1 MKKILSILLFIGV
14 FFVGATN
21 VNAVL
26 MDDFHIFGTFEIV
39 WHDYDDKLGYRPDE
53 ITLTYSD
60 RINVLHD
67 YEVTFNKDEVD
78 VTRVDDRTTI
88 WSVTIPGIYTD
99 RIEGTEI
106 YYTGGVPDHYSVDDT
121 DYLTKEDKTSTIE
134 FYILPFKT
142 ITYTEHWDDG
152 NARDTDRYSA
162 VGMTGDDN
170 RYYRLSCANEKDTYI
185 DKDTCQKEI
194 YLEYAYHTDENGNH
208 LLDSPIQFEYEM
220 VDYFINYDYDIQVD
234 EDGNIDV
241 YIKHEPYRID
251 DANVTIN
258 WNDND
263 NKNKRR
269 PNELT
274 LDLYNKDVK
283 EQSITISENDD
294 WSKVITNLYKDYAS
308 GNPSEYRLEVSNTK
322 DYEFNITGNN
332 TDGYVIDAKYIGED
346 IVVNDISNDTNN
358 INDTS
363 NQSNVNGEK
372 TSNPDTSDSIMI
384 VISLLI
390 ISFMGIGLSLYKIKK
405 K

>member
-14 FFVGATN
+14 FFVGTTN

-26 MDDFHIFGTFEIV
+26 IDDTFAFGIFEIV

-67 YEVTFNKDEVD
+67 YEVTFNKDDVD

-88 WSVTIPGIYTD
+88 WSVRKPGIYMD
-99 RIEGTEI
+99 RIEGAEI

-194 YLEYAYHTDENGNH
+194 YLEDAYHTDENGNP

-220 VDYFINYDYDIQVD
+220 VDYF
-234 EDGNIDV
+234 
-241 YIKHEPYRID
+241 IKHEPYRID

-283 EQSITISENDD
+283 EQSITISESDD
-294 WSKVITNLYKDYAS
+294 WSKVITNLYKNYAS

-346 IVVNDISNDTNN
+346 IVVNDVSNDTDNL
-358 INDTS
+358 S
-363 NQSNVNGEK
+363 NQSNVN
-372 TSNPDTSDSIMI
+372 SQVAFNPDTSDSIMI